1 MGGFSLALVY
11 EVEWSTGGGPDR
23 FGGRVVVAVGGEGHQ
38 QQACTNEQGPAGRS
52 LEGKPGTATDHR
64 AANL

>member
-11 EVEWSTGGGPDR
+11 EVEWSTGGGPGSVWGY
-23 FGGRVVVAVGGEGHQ
+23 GGEGGEGHQ

-64 AANL
+64 AVNL